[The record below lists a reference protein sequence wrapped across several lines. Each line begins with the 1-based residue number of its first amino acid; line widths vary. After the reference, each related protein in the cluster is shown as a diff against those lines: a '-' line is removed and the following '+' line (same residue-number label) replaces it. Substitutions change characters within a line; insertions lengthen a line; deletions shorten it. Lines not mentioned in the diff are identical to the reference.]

1 MKRKTNYS
9 EHMTIGIIKGL
20 TFPNSVLQY
29 QLGYKKKVAEE
40 FVEVNLLSN
49 AEAYLINGKLES
61 WLVQFSIE
69 RSENIICLNAEENN
83 EFVKSFESNSI
94 EQFKK
99 LNILVDLVWNNCDTI
114 YEFVIIMDAT
124 LRSQRSLNYLK
135 ENVLNMIVDR
145 RILMSKI

>member
-20 TFPNSVLQY
+20 TFPNSVLQS